1 MRRPLKITGGFLL
14 LVVGAILALPGVPGP
29 GIPLIL
35 LGLLILSDRFPW
47 AARLL
52 NWAKRTITARAAKG
66 HSSSQPQCGTETA
79 PQRH

>member
-1 MRRPLKITGGFLL
+1 MRRPLKIGGGFLL

-35 LGLLILSDRFPW
+35 LGLLLLSDRFTW

-52 NWAKRTITARAAKG
+52 NWARRTVASRTPKERAA
-66 HSSSQPQCGTETA
+66 SPPCGEETA
-79 PQRH
+79 PDRR